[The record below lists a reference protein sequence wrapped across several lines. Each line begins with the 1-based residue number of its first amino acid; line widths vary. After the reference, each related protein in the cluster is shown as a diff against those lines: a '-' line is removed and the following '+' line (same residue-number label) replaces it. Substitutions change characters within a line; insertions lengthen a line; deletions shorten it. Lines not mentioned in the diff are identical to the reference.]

1 MKKIFLSA
9 FLILTGSTFAQ
20 EVKTDV
26 KVVKSTYESSKSEIT
41 SVKNEGK
48 ISKKRIERPVRKEE
62 IVIENKN
69 DK

>member
-9 FLILTGSTFAQ
+9 FLVLTGGTFAQ

-26 KVVKSTYESSKSEIT
+26 KVVKSTSESSKSEIT

>member
-1 MKKIFLSA
+1 MSA
-9 FLILTGSTFAQ
+9 FLVLTGSTFAQ

-26 KVVKSTYESSKSEIT
+26 KVVKSTSESSKSEIT